1 MLDWHKRFR
10 DGTVD
15 ITDDLPPGRPC
26 ISDGATR
33 VQDAISE
40 DKQRSI
46 REIANITV
54 LTRQC
59 A

>member
-15 ITDDLPPGRPC
+15 ITDELPPGRPC